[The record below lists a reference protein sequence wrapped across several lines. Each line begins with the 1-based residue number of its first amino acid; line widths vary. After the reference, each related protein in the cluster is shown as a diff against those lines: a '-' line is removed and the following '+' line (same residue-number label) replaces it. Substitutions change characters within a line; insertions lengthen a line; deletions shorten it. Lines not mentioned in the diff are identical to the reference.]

1 MVITRS
7 VKSSDSVQFID
18 TPNFLNLN
26 FFLTNCNMFSF
37 MKKFTLIVSTTF
49 MPRNAF
55 QANRKEEVLHSGR
68 VGPLSPSGKQAE
80 NTVSALHK
88 GEE

>member
-1 MVITRS
+1 
-7 VKSSDSVQFID
+7 
-18 TPNFLNLN
+18 
-26 FFLTNCNMFSF
+26 
-37 MKKFTLIVSTTF
+37 

-80 NTVSALHK
+80 TQLVHSKKEKSFWSALTVFSACLPE
-88 GEE
+88 GERGPTLPAVKNFFLPISLKCISSHISGIISC